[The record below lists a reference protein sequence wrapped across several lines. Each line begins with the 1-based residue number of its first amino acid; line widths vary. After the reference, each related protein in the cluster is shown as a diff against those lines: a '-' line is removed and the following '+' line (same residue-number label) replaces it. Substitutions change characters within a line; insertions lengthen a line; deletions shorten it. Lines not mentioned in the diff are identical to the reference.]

1 VIEPAPFDPGAIG
14 ARSTPKQV
22 EWMSR
27 DCMLYALGVGM
38 GVDDLAFTTNNTKG
52 IEQRM
57 VPTMPVTL
65 GVDFSVLRAAGPF
78 DWAKVL
84 HAEQRVELLATIPV
98 HGRAEAVTEI
108 TEMWDRG
115 RQRSSWRRPREH
127 RQTENRCGA
136 ALPGCSFAAPEDGAA
151 NVAPRLLV

>member
-1 VIEPAPFDPGAIG
+1 MIEPAPFDPGAIG

-115 RQRSSWRRPREH
+115 RQRSSWRRPRE
-127 RQTENRCGA
+127 RR
-136 ALPGCSFAAPEDGAA
+136 
-151 NVAPRLLV
+151 